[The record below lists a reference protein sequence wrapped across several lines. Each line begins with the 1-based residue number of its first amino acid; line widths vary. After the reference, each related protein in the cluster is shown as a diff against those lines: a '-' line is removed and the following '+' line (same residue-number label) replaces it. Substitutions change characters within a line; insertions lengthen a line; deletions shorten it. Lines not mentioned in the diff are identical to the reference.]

1 MHAKIIQYDF
11 PPFELGHQK
20 VFVVEQ
26 LQDDL
31 QDNQRFHQEAKN
43 ERKLIFF
50 SRFKLTD

>member
-31 QDNQRFHQEAKN
+31 QENQILHQEAKT
-43 ERKLIFF
+43 ERKFILVN
-50 SRFKLTD
+50 RFKLTD